1 MTEFTQAEL
10 AEAMSKLLDGR
21 WRIHA
26 KEIDTEIDIVTY
38 FELTEG
44 RETLATTYDHLEIVL
59 ERGMKRN
66 RAERADKPIHPPG
79 AWAVTQD
86 AGPRFSITE
95 KVQGITVHVDP
106 AKIEIESDWSWP
118 VVSLDALR
126 YILAR
131 TTQEGATDGE

>member
-44 RETLATTYDHLEIVL
+44 RETLATTYDHLETVL

-66 RAERADKPIHPPG
+66 RAEKADKPTPPPG
-79 AWAVTQD
+79 GWTVTRD
-86 AGPRFSITE
+86 VELGFSITE
-95 KVQGITVHVDP
+95 KVQGITVHVEGG
-106 AKIEIESDWSWP
+106 KIEIESDWSWP

-126 YILAR
+126 YILGR
-131 TTQEGATDGE
+131 TSQKGATSGE